1 MGLLLLAEAAFVFFQ
16 RSGTIL
22 ADPGSVSENFAAPDK
37 IGVALF
43 SAYLLPFEITSV
55 ILLAALVGVV
65 VLHQRDTRLGRAA
78 DRDVLQEMSTIAPE
92 PTQAKTR

>member
-1 MGLLLLAEAAFVFFQ
+1 
-16 RSGTIL
+16 
-22 ADPGSVSENFAAPDK
+22 
-37 IGVALF
+37 
-43 SAYLLPFEITSV
+43 V

-78 DRDVLQEMSTIAPE
+78 DRDVLREMSTIAPE